1 MSRPMRNDTCWKAP
15 SVLLSAESCM
25 TGDRGAEPKVID
37 SETTVGIYSLST
49 HLPSSPPTSMP
60 WPAKVVVVFTVAIHC
75 KRRRIGLAGPI
86 DVTTVGGKEATH
98 AKWTIWAGSP

>member
-49 HLPSSPPTSMP
+49 HLPSH
-60 WPAKVVVVFTVAIHC
+60 IHALAC
-75 KRRRIGLAGPI
+75 ESGGCVHRRDSLQEAAHRAGRA
-86 DVTTVGGKEATH
+86 D
-98 AKWTIWAGSP
+98 